1 MWKWAREHTHV
12 TLALALA
19 VVSVVVLH
27 AVWSEKSKVLTV
39 SFLNVGQGDAIFIE
53 TPSGLQMLVD
63 GGNNRTVL
71 RELAKTMP
79 WYDRTIDVVVATH
92 PDKDHI
98 GGLVDVLERYDVST
112 VVESGALDDGSDATA
127 LENAVAKET
136 ARRFKAARGNIIN
149 FGDGIY
155 FEILFPDR
163 SLPTVETNLA
173 SVVGRLVYGNTS
185 FMLTGDSPQAIEEYL
200 VELDAERLKAN
211 VLKVGHHGSKTSS
224 SPLFVGFVNP
234 NFAVYSRGCDNSYGH
249 PHADV
254 VALFKRFEV
263 ETFDTCTDGTVTFI
277 SDGQAVKLR

>member
-1 MWKWAREHTHV
+1 M
-12 TLALALA
+12 
-19 VVSVVVLH
+19 
-27 AVWSEKSKVLTV
+27 
-39 SFLNVGQGDAIFIE
+39 
-53 TPSGLQMLVD
+53 
-63 GGNNRTVL
+63 
-71 RELAKTMP
+71 
-79 WYDRTIDVVVATH
+79 
-92 PDKDHI
+92 
-98 GGLVDVLERYDVST
+98 
-112 VVESGALDDGSDATA
+112 
-127 LENAVAKET
+127 
-136 ARRFKAARGNIIN
+136 
-149 FGDGIY
+149 
-155 FEILFPDR
+155 
-163 SLPTVETNLA
+163 ETNLA